1 MHAHFVTFH
10 PLWILDFGFFFQ
22 FSCPPSQLWQNSYF
36 EFCRWVNLVPPRKT
50 TIMIWVFSSSVD
62 SALCEIDLR
71 PVFFCHAY
79 TISHRRQPIKDPDQ
93 ILDRFMSSLWNFGEP
108 KGRCLTLSNREWL
121 VLTFFLATLF
131 QSLQI
136 SNNKEHLCFLSHP
149 PWHGCLYWMFPDQVN
164 LSAPPCKSRYKTQW

>member
-10 PLWILDFGFFFQ
+10 PLWILDFFFQ
-22 FSCPPSQLWQNSYF
+22 FSCSPSQLWQNIYS

-62 SALCEIDLR
+62 SALCEIDLC

-79 TISHRRQPIKDPDQ
+79 TISHRRQPIKEPDQ

-108 KGRCLTLSNREWL
+108 KGRCLSLSNREWL
-121 VLTFFLATLF
+121 VLTLIFSWLHCFSLYRSVTIKNTCVSFLILPDMDVFTG
-131 QSLQI
+131 
-136 SNNKEHLCFLSHP
+136 CF
-149 PWHGCLYWMFPDQVN
+149 
-164 LSAPPCKSRYKTQW
+164 

>member
-1 MHAHFVTFH
+1 M
-10 PLWILDFGFFFQ
+10 DFGFWIFFFQ
-22 FSCPPSQLWQNSYF
+22 FSCPPSQLWQNIYF

-79 TISHRRQPIKDPDQ
+79 TIPHRRQPIKDPDQ

-108 KGRCLTLSNREWL
+108 KGRCLSLSNREWL
-121 VLTFFLATLF
+121 VLTLIFSWLHCF
-131 QSLQI
+131 SLYRSVTI
-136 SNNKEHLCFLSHP
+136 KNTCVSVLILPDMDVFTGCF
-149 PWHGCLYWMFPDQVN
+149 
-164 LSAPPCKSRYKTQW
+164 

>member
-1 MHAHFVTFH
+1 M
-10 PLWILDFGFFFQ
+10 DFGFWIFFFQ
-22 FSCPPSQLWQNSYF
+22 FSCPPSQLWQNIYF
-36 EFCRWVNLVPPRKT
+36 EFCRWVNLVPPTKT

-108 KGRCLTLSNREWL
+108 KGRCLSLSNREWL
-121 VLTFFLATLF
+121 VLTLIFSWLHCFSLYRSVTIKNTCVSFLILPDMDVFTG
-131 QSLQI
+131 
-136 SNNKEHLCFLSHP
+136 CF
-149 PWHGCLYWMFPDQVN
+149 
-164 LSAPPCKSRYKTQW
+164 

>member
-1 MHAHFVTFH
+1 M
-10 PLWILDFGFFFQ
+10 DFGFWIFFFQ
-22 FSCPPSQLWQNSYF
+22 FSCPPSQLWQNIYF

-108 KGRCLTLSNREWL
+108 KGRCLSLSNREWL
-121 VLTFFLATLF
+121 VLTLIFSWLHCFSLYRSVTIKNTCVSFLILPDMDVFTG
-131 QSLQI
+131 
-136 SNNKEHLCFLSHP
+136 CF
-149 PWHGCLYWMFPDQVN
+149 
-164 LSAPPCKSRYKTQW
+164 